1 MIFTAG
7 TYIFDKPGLQF
18 KVTIDATGEVLTT
31 LSAPKALTLA
41 DFFNAE
47 YWTKVD

>member
-18 KVTIDATGEVLTT
+18 KLTIDATGEVLTT
-31 LSAPKALTLA
+31 LTAPKALTLA
-41 DFFNAE
+41 DFFNPE